1 MPKMKTKS
9 SAKKRFSVTA
19 TGKVKFGPANKGHR
33 LMQKPT
39 SAKRKARGTDTM
51 ERGDAAKVIKS
62 FMPYCGAAK
71 KTTKKKEKY
80 IAKGDR

>member
-1 MPKMKTKS
+1 
-9 SAKKRFSVTA
+9 
-19 TGKVKFGPANKGHR
+19 
-33 LMQKPT
+33 
-39 SAKRKARGTDTM
+39 M

-62 FMPYCGAAK
+62 FMPYCGATK